1 MENQKTSLDTLYF
14 VNKTNKK
21 ISIEIITGGIGQTS
35 TINASID
42 GIFDENANGYLP
54 ETIINSN
61 KNLEGKTLIISCT
74 ITDTSRE
81 INYTELRI
89 RLKGGLLYAE
99 YPLFASVENE
109 GDTISYRCI
118 IRFYN
123 PS

>member
-1 MENQKTSLDTLYF
+1 MENQKTSLDTLYI

>member
-61 KNLEGKTLIISCT
+61 KNLE
-74 ITDTSRE
+74 
-81 INYTELRI
+81 
-89 RLKGGLLYAE
+89 
-99 YPLFASVENE
+99 
-109 GDTISYRCI
+109 
-118 IRFYN
+118 
-123 PS
+123 

>member
-74 ITDTSRE
+74 ISDTSRE